1 MTNRKRTV
9 IYIIAGFFAG
19 VIIDLSGMYTE
30 FFLSLDVKAVEQFVP
45 VQFIEFFSTLITGI
59 LASIAGRF
67 IAEQHNTIVDEKNKI
82 SSLNADF
89 QNMLSHQPHGQIII
103 SADLVPLYY
112 NKPAELFCS
121 LGLRLGIPF
130 IELQMWLKD
139 GNVFSCSID
148 NELYYFRTF
157 ISHLLWKGSSAV
169 LVSFDDITTDKKL
182 ENIRNDVDRF
192 MVHDIRSPLSGISGI
207 AGLMLKKEYNHTDF
221 VEYAQMIKEAS
232 EKVMG
237 LLDERSVIFKLESG
251 QKDFAIQPV
260 NLSLIA
266 AKIVKRLNIYANS
279 RKVSVTAS
287 ISQGITPDACICN
300 ANPLLISMLTENLL
314 KNAIEASSAGDTV
327 KVEIS
332 AQDDNL
338 ILDVSNPG
346 TIPLEIRDTFFMKY
360 VTHGKKN
367 GTGVGT
373 YICKI
378 ITEACNGSIF
388 FTCLDSPPTVK
399 ISAVIPRA
407 NSL

>member
-1 MTNRKRTV
+1 
-9 IYIIAGFFAG
+9 
-19 VIIDLSGMYTE
+19 MYTE

-182 ENIRNDVDRF
+182 ENIRDDVDRF
-192 MVHDIRSPLSGISGI
+192 MVHDIRSPVSGISGI
-207 AGLMLKKEYNHTDF
+207 AGLMLKKEFNHTNF

-237 LLDERSVIFKLESG
+237 LLDERSVLFKLESG
-251 QKDFAIQPV
+251 QKDFAIEPV
-260 NLSLIA
+260 NVLQLA
-266 AKIVKRLNIYANS
+266 EKIVKRLNIYANS

-287 ISQGITPDACICN
+287 ISQSLTPEACICN
-300 ANPLLISMLTENLL
+300 ANPLLISMLIENLL

-332 AQDDNL
+332 SEGDNL
-338 ILDVSNPG
+338 VLDVINTG
-346 TIPLEIRDTFFMKY
+346 TIPHEIRDTFFMKY

-378 ITEACNGSIF
+378 ITAACNGSIS

-399 ISAVIPRA
+399 ISAIIPR
-407 NSL
+407 STS